1 MAYQGTSLL
10 HFSHQ
15 RDQAGWCLKQYD
27 GGMCALHCHQ
37 MYGSIYTLS
46 TGWWSKTWTALNGQI
61 GAPTYWW
68 PIPPFSQVI
77 LLHQTMNI
85 IIYFLLLASG
95 SKKKHFWSVIKCVFR
110 CRHCLERVYTLGCR
124 STNLEAYS
132 ARFCDQTCWFHAP
145 SSSCSPNFQGWSHS
159 LLINCWFC
167 KCFQTFASFKTQCY
181 YLWLV
186 LFMKIFVI

>member
-1 MAYQGTSLL
+1 MLCHEYAELWSIEISHMRVLLYMAYQGTSLL

-95 SKKKHFWSVIKCVFR
+95 SKKTFLVGDKMCFSVSALPWEGIHFGMPFNEFGSVFR
-110 CRHCLERVYTLGCR
+110 SIL
-124 STNLEAYS
+124 
-132 ARFCDQTCWFHAP
+132 
-145 SSSCSPNFQGWSHS
+145 WSN
-159 LLINCWFC
+159 LLIPCPIVFVQSE
-167 KCFQTFASFKTQCY
+167 FPGVVP
-181 YLWLV
+181 LV
-186 LFMKIFVI
+186 ID